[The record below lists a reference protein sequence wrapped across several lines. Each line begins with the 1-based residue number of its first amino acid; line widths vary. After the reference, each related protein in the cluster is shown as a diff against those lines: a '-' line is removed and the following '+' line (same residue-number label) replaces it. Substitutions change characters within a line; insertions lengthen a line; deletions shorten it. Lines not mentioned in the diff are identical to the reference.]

1 MPENRLLLDDLVGR
15 RRSPTCRNCG
25 KLNRRQIAALVGV
38 APVNRDS
45 GRFRGRRTIFG
56 GRATARCTLYM
67 AAFTAVRLRA
77 AGKPFKVIVVA
88 AMRKLLTILNLMIQE
103 NQSWNP
109 LAALHSA

>member
-1 MPENRLLLDDLVGR
+1 M
-15 RRSPTCRNCG
+15 
-25 KLNRRQIAALVGV
+25 GV

-67 AAFTAVRLRA
+67 AAFTAVRCNPMIRRFAQRLRA